1 MRGELIWNICSDA
14 RVKRNHVNVAA
25 AAMKIHKTI
34 TEKVIAANR
43 TNAQKTNGPNDTNAV
58 SQNSLKHGLLAKH
71 LHFLNEEEKMEF
83 STLLGE
89 LEDDLLPVGR
99 TERALVEE
107 VAVCFWK
114 IQMANGWEEEELT
127 NRRNASKA
135 ILRTLAE
142 NYDGD
147 RLPLFDQRNGSPSP
161 ARLGWECQELVIRTG
176 TRNSELESERNSGDK
191 NGKVGNVQIEA
202 KLNTSLDTILR
213 YQAALKRDFY
223 RAIGALRA
231 IQKERRVGS
240 EEDHMN

>member
-1 MRGELIWNICSDA
+1 
-14 RVKRNHVNVAA
+14 
-25 AAMKIHKTI
+25 MKIRKTI
-34 TEKVIAANR
+34 TEKVVAANR
-43 TNAQKTNGPNDTNAV
+43 ANAQKTNGPNDKNALSQNAV
-58 SQNSLKHGLLAKH
+58 KHGLLAKH
-71 LHFLNEEEKMEF
+71 LHFSNEEDKLEF

-114 IQMANGWEEEELT
+114 IQMANGWEEVELT
-127 NRRNASKA
+127 NRRKASKA

-142 NYDGD
+142 NYDAD
-147 RLPLFDQRNGSPSP
+147 RLPLFDQRDGSPSA
-161 ARLGWECQELVIRTG
+161 ARLGWECQELVIRTS
-176 TRNSELESERNSGDK
+176 TKNSELESERISGDK

-223 RAIGALRA
+223 RAIGALQA
-231 IQKERRVGS
+231 IQQQKRVGS
-240 EEDHMN
+240 EKDHMN